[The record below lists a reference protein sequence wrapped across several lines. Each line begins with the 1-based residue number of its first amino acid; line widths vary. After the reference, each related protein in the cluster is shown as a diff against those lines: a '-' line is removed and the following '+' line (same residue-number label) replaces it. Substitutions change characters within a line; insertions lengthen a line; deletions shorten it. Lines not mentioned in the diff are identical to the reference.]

1 MGENILGTM
10 VSASIP
16 DSTGHRGLSQGK
28 EGVFFM
34 ILLLSTERESTSTAN
49 VGDRETDPLL
59 EATGLNSE
67 PASYQFTTGINFDQ

>member
-1 MGENILGTM
+1 
-10 VSASIP
+10 
-16 DSTGHRGLSQGK
+16 
-28 EGVFFM
+28 M

-49 VGDRETDPLL
+49 VGDHETDPLL